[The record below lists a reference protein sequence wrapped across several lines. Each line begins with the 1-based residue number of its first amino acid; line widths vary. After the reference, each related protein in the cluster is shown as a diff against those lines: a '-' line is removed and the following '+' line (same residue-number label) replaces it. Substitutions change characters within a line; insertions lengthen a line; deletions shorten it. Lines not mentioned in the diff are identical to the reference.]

1 MSMRKE
7 IRGNR
12 VVVYDDE
19 GNVVSEREAEMED
32 VLELLLERMI
42 REIEIELDLTAG
54 KARFKRKG

>member
-1 MSMRKE
+1 MRRE
-7 IRGNR
+7 VRGNR
-12 VVVYDDE
+12 VVVYDDQ

-42 REIEIELDLTAG
+42 RDLEIEMDLTTG

>member
-1 MSMRKE
+1 VRRE
-7 IRGNR
+7 VRGNR
-12 VVVYDDE
+12 VVVYDDQ

-42 REIEIELDLTAG
+42 RDLEIEMDLTTG